1 MTPMLVESVLK
12 STKRKAAILPPEASI
27 AAAAELLA
35 ERDIQIVVICGNGG
49 KVLGVVTDSD
59 ILRDLARCRGTDK
72 VCAPN
77 VAAVMS
83 QSVVSCHPNDR
94 VEQVLS
100 TMKER
105 GLRRVPVVAE
115 NGAVLGLITMR
126 DALLHLYEATKLD
139 EEALKEYFLGIGYH

>member
-1 MTPMLVESVLK
+1 MLVESVLK
-12 STKRKAAILPPEASI
+12 STRRKAVILPPEASI

-35 ERDIQIVVICGNGG
+35 DRDIQIIIICANGG
-49 KVLGVVTDSD
+49 RILGVVTDSD
-59 ILRDLARCRGTDK
+59 ILRDLARCRGTDR

-83 QSVVSCHPNDR
+83 QNIVSCRPTDR

-126 DALLHLYEATKLD
+126 DALLHLYEAAKVD
-139 EEALKEYFLGIGYH
+139 EESLKGSFLGIGYH